1 MEMHTHL
8 QSKRLVAVAEKC
20 YAEILQ
26 MKFGGGA
33 EIQEVLPLMA
43 EEDVK

>member
-1 MEMHTHL
+1 MEVHTHL
-8 QSKRLVAVAEKC
+8 QSERLVAVAEKC

-33 EIQEVLPLMA
+33 EIQEVLPSMA
-43 EEDVK
+43 KQEVK